1 MLNNSEIVNQLNLWL
16 KNFVEV
22 PHPALGNFAPC
33 PYARAARVNNQ
44 IDIKFA
50 TVPEFMTVVRE
61 SIDTLATKEV
71 VVVAF
76 DHHTIDPVTLQE
88 WVGETNRMLM
98 PMDYVILEDHPDA
111 PEYVN
116 GVKMNFGYCG
126 LLVIQRLNKL
136 NTAADQ
142 LRDKGYYDHW
152 NQQALDDV
160 VTWRYDQV
168 LSNKPI

>member
-1 MLNNSEIVNQLNLWL
+1 MNNVKEKLERWL
-16 KNFVEV
+16 ADFVEV

-33 PYARAARVNNQ
+33 PYARAARINNQ
-44 IDIKFA
+44 IDVK
-50 TVPEFMTVVRE
+50 VCRVDEFMSAVQD
-61 SIDTLATKEV
+61 SIKSLTTKEV
-71 VVVAF
+71 AVIAF

-98 PMDYVILEDHPDA
+98 PQDYVILEDHPDA

-116 GVKMNFGYCG
+116 GVKMNFGHCG
-126 LLVIQRLNKL
+126 LLVIQRLGKL

-142 LRDKGYYDHW
+142 LRDKGYYNHW
-152 NQQALDDV
+152 NKKAIDDV
-160 VTWRYDQV
+160 VTWRYNEV